1 MSIRSYIAKKFLI
14 SPSKRIRSVRGE
26 EAHSIEI
33 GVIDEIMKAIT
44 SSFDLD
50 IVGQSIV
57 DIMANYL
64 QSLGG
69 TLLIT
74 NQDEGS
80 VYAHSTSNT
89 PVIKAVLK
97 ILPKPFR
104 EHKYPITKKSSNLI
118 SRTVME
124 KKTFQSSDF
133 HKFISPEVPSKIAK
147 VIKKMADIKNSITIP
162 AIAENK
168 VMGVLF
174 ISFAEEEITKKQ
186 LAILSVFA
194 DQAAIAINN
203 AHKFQE
209 QQDQY
214 QKVRELYE
222 LEKETSALLSHEF
235 KTPIAIMHNTTNDL
249 EKLLKKHKKDLGHDY
264 KKMEKVHNSLTTNSK
279 KMQLLSESIFSLRE
293 VENQV
298 TATLQKLDFHHLLE
312 LMIQNHQR
320 RAKAKGL
327 KFTYKIKEDVKD
339 FSGPGIQF
347 EQVLSI
353 LLDNAVKYTE
363 KGSIKIEI
371 HLQENVFTSS
381 IWDTGPGI
389 PKRER
394 SKILE
399 RFYRGKSSKGTGE
412 SGLGIG
418 LYIANKILKQFKGSI
433 EIAKNPKNKTGTLVK
448 VRMPIQD

>member
-1 MSIRSYIAKKFLI
+1 MSLRSYIAKKFLI
-14 SPSKRIRSVRGE
+14 PTSKKIRASQDGNS
-26 EAHSIEI
+26 HSIEI
-33 GVIDEIMKAIT
+33 KVIDEIMKAIT

-74 NQDEGS
+74 KEDGFI
-80 VYAHSTSNT
+80 YAHSTSNT
-89 PVIKAVLK
+89 PIIRAVLR

-104 EHKYPITKKSSNLI
+104 EHKYTITKKTSNLI

-124 KKTFQSSDF
+124 KKSFQS
-133 HKFISPEVPSKIAK
+133 KKYEEFIAPEVPKRIAK
-147 VIKKMADIKNSITIP
+147 LIPKMADIKNSITIP

-174 ISFAEEEITKKQ
+174 ISFAEEKLTDKQ

-203 AHKFQE
+203 SQKFQE

-222 LEKETSALLSHEF
+222 MEKETSALLSHEF

-249 EKLLKKHKKDLGHDY
+249 DHLLDKHKDNLGIDY
-264 KKMEKVHNSLTTNSK
+264 KKLKKVHNSLTTNSK

-298 TATLQKLDFHHLLE
+298 TATLQKLDFYHLLE

-327 KFTYKIKEDVKD
+327 KFSYKIKEDVKD

-347 EQVLSI
+347 EQVVSI
-353 LLDNAVKYTE
+353 LLDNAVKYTK
-363 KGSIKIEI
+363 KGSIEVKI
-371 HLQENVFTSS
+371 HLKKDIFTCS
-381 IWDTGPGI
+381 IWDTGAGI
-389 PKRER
+389 PKKDKT
-394 SKILE
+394 KILD
-399 RFYRGKSSKGTGE
+399 RFYRGESSKNSGE

-418 LYIANKILKQFKGSI
+418 LYIANKILTQFKGSI
-433 EIAKNPKNKTGTLVK
+433 AVKNNPKNKKGTLVRVK
-448 VRMPIQD
+448 MPVKG